1 MPVVLEGKKNPAIY
15 GKMYSQSIVF
25 VHQACRNHV
34 VCEYIYLLGRCVCFA
49 GVQQPVCGPHHVR
62 PAHVLGQNFHAAQ
75 EAGDHSGPQSAA
87 R

>member
-1 MPVVLEGKKNPAIY
+1 MERCIHRVLFLFI
-15 GKMYSQSIVF
+15 
-25 VHQACRNHV
+25 RHV
-34 VCEYIYLLGRCVCFA
+34 GTMLCVKYIYLLGRCVCFA